1 MARSEHYVE
10 RAGLSGTVD
19 MAPKVFIDGE
29 AGTTGLELRQR
40 LDGRTDIELLP
51 IAPERR
57 KDPAARAELLNAA
70 DMVMLC
76 LPDDAAK
83 EAVGFITNDRTKV
96 IDASTA
102 FRVAEGWTYGFPE
115 LSKTQRAAIKAS
127 KRVSNPGCYPTG
139 ANALLYPLVDSG
151 LLPANYPVSINAVSG
166 YSGGGKSMIVEFED
180 SSAPNY
186 SKDAYRIYG
195 LELKHKHVPEI
206 QKHAGLRERPIFTP
220 AVGRYRQGMIVEV
233 PLHLSLMPGAPSVND
248 VHQVLRHAYEGERFV
263 EVVPLDIVRATKGL
277 DPEGVNN
284 TNMLKL
290 FVFGAED
297 GRQVRLVGL
306 LDNLGKGAS
315 GAAVQNMNIMLGLPE
330 DAGLA

>member
-1 MARSEHYVE
+1 
-10 RAGLSGTVD
+10 

-40 LDGRTDIELLP
+40 LDGRTDIELIS

-57 KDPAARAELLNAA
+57 KDPAARAEMLNAA

-83 EAVGFITNDRTKV
+83 EAVSFITHDKTKV

-102 FRVAEGWTYGFPE
+102 FRVADGWTYGFPE
-115 LSKTQRAAIKAS
+115 MHKGHRGCIAAA

-139 ANALLYPLVDSG
+139 ANALLRPLVSSG
-151 LLPANYPVSINAVSG
+151 LLPANYPVSVNAVSG
-166 YSGGGKSMIVEFED
+166 YSGGGKSMIAEFED
-180 SSAPNY
+180 AAAANY
-186 SKDAYRIYG
+186 TKVAYRIYA
-195 LELKHKHVPEI
+195 LELQHKHVPEI
-206 QKHAGLRERPIFTP
+206 QKHSGLRERPIFTP
-220 AVGRYRQGMIVEV
+220 AVGRYKQGMIVEV
-233 PLHLSLMPGAPSVND
+233 PLHLSLLPGEPSVND
-248 VHQVLRHAYEGERFV
+248 VHHVLQHAYEGERFV
-263 EVVPLDIVRATKGL
+263 EVVPLEKVRALKTL
-277 DPEGVNN
+277 DPEAVNN

-290 FVFGAED
+290 YVFGAEG
-297 GRQVRLVGL
+297 GRQARLVAL

-330 DAGLA
+330 AAGLA